1 MEKKI
6 AILGANSFIG
16 KKLLKRLGDE
26 NCILL
31 SSSKSKNTRIFK
43 LGDDLNSII
52 SDKEKIEKIIILS
65 WERRNILK
73 DNEDINIYGIKKIF
87 KFAKNKKIPIYFVSS
102 VSALSR
108 VSRYGKTKYLCE
120 GIIKKN
126 ENNRIFR
133 LGMVTS
139 ENGGLIFRINE
150 LFSKLPFILIPGTGD
165 FKVNFVKIDTVINTL
180 LKKPNEL
187 RMIQNVVDHKE
198 EFIRMLNTQKKIKI
212 YIPHFFSKIALFIF
226 NKIFKI
232 NSSFTYDGYL
242 SLINDP
248 NEIEIHE

>member
-16 KKLLKRLGDE
+16 KKLLKRLGNE

-52 SDKEKIEKIIILS
+52 SDEEKIEKIIILS

-108 VSRYGKTKYLCE
+108 VSRYGKSKYLCE
-120 GIIKKN
+120 GIIKQN

-139 ENGGLIFRINE
+139 ENGGLIFRIND
-150 LFSKLPFILIPGTGD
+150 LFSKLPFILIPGNGN
-165 FKVNFVKIDTVINTL
+165 FKVNFVKIDTVIDML
-180 LKKPNEL
+180 LKKPKEL
-187 RMIQNVVDHKE
+187 RMVQNVVDRKE
-198 EFIRMLNTQKKIKI
+198 EFIKMLDTQKKIKI
-212 YIPHFFSKIALFIF
+212 YIPHLLSKIVLFIF

-248 NEIEIHE
+248 NELEIHE